1 MRMHATQAGDG
12 QYYIVAS
19 CPDRQDHIGAA
30 SAAYAQIADV
40 LRETGTEI
48 VHERLFGSLGVHPAV
63 MAARR
68 EALSAKDVPATGPV
82 TYIQGRPPWGEGL
95 SGIIIHAVGP
105 VEAGD
110 RVWTVTEGDVPRG
123 RAWRRRG
130 AAFLVLQNIQGLSG
144 DPASGSDRPSQV
156 RRMIERA
163 EQLLQ
168 QQGATFR
175 DVLRTWFYLSDILS
189 WYDRFNQARS
199 AKYAEFGLLPA
210 SGAAGPLLPAST
222 GIQGDAPGEAAGTL
236 DLLAMAAPASA
247 RPAVQVLRNPAQQDA
262 SCYGSAFSRGVLV
275 REPDVTLIQ
284 VSGTA
289 AVDEKGI
296 SLHPGDVRAQ
306 IGSCLDK
313 IEALLT
319 PVGAGLADIC
329 AAAVFVKRPEDATV
343 FWQMAA
349 DRGLGDFPGVCV
361 VADICRDELLFE
373 IDAEAAIGGRRVSPS
388 PSAR

>member
-1 MRMHATQAGDG
+1 MRFHVTQAGEG
-12 QYYIVAS
+12 QYYLVATCS
-19 CPDRQDHIGAA
+19 DRQDHIGAA

-40 LRETGTEI
+40 LRKTGTEI

-63 MAARR
+63 MAARK
-68 EALSAKDVPATGPV
+68 EALSAKGVPANGPV
-82 TYIQGRPPWGEGL
+82 TFIQGRPPWGEGL
-95 SGIIIHAVGP
+95 AGIIIRAAGP

-110 RVWTVTEGDVPRG
+110 RVWTVTDGGVPRG
-123 RAWRRRG
+123 RTWRRRG

-144 DPASGSDRPSQV
+144 DSASDRARPLQV

-168 QQGATFR
+168 RQGATFR

-189 WYDRFNQARS
+189 WYDQFNKVRS

-210 SGAAGPLLPAST
+210 AGDRRLMLPAST
-222 GIQGDAPGEAAGTL
+222 GIQGDAPGGLAGTL
-236 DLLAMAAPASA
+236 DLLAVAGSAGA
-247 RPAVQVLRNPAQQDA
+247 RPAVQRFRNPAQQDA
-262 SCYGSAFSRGVLV
+262 FRYGSAFSRGVVV
-275 REPDVTLIQ
+275 REPDVTVIQ

-289 AVDEKGI
+289 AVDEKGM

-306 IGSCLDK
+306 IGSCFDR

-329 AAAVFVKRPEDATV
+329 AATVFVKRPEDATA

-361 VADICRDELLFE
+361 VADICREELLFE
-373 IDAEAAIGGRRVSPS
+373 LDAEAAVGCRHVSP
-388 PSAR
+388 PQPAR